1 MARTLKWTWGKYC
14 GMYKDRFVKSF
25 TEVWTYEDA
34 NDARYKEMMERS
46 AELMKD
52 GYMPEKIEGVQ

>member
-1 MARTLKWTWGKYC
+1 MDVGKYY

-25 TEVWTYEDA
+25 AEVWTYEDE
-34 NDARYKEMMERS
+34 NGARYKEMMERS

-52 GYMPEKIEGVQ
+52 SYMPEKIEGVYY